1 MATNISFAPLGVID
15 MFNVGGAIKTLV
27 YDIRE
32 ETGLETPRMNIRVH
46 GCGIF
51 GAYSSKRA
59 TNFLVG
65 SSITEFSF
73 DSALGLLTVMLP
85 KPIEG

>member
-1 MATNISFAPLGVID
+1 

-32 ETGLETPRMNIRVH
+32 EIGSATPTVNIRVH

-51 GAYSSKRA
+51 GAYSSKRP
-59 TNFLVG
+59 TKCLVG

-73 DSALGLLTVMLP
+73 DSALGLLNVMLP
-85 KPIEG
+85 KPIERDLWNLTIQL

>member
-1 MATNISFAPLGVID
+1 

-32 ETGLETPRMNIRVH
+32 QTGLATPIVNIRVH

-51 GAYSSKRA
+51 GACSSKRP
-59 TNFLVG
+59 TKCLVG
-65 SSITEFSF
+65 SSIIELSF